1 MFANPRTET
10 GVPSSAGKS
19 VLSVLEDHM
28 GVFGALNA
36 AVSGLSAQAYA
47 LENISGNIANAATV
61 GYKRLDTS
69 FSDLV
74 GGGKGAQPGQIAG
87 TVSANSRATNGLQGD
102 LQQSQV
108 DTYMGINGGGYFVV
122 QGKAGEVDG
131 RTIFSGNDL
140 YTRRGD
146 FEVDKEGRLVNG
158 AGYYLMG
165 QPIDPVT
172 KNVSGSVPQIIT
184 IDNSVIPAVTT
195 DRIRYEGNLP
205 TTPQTSNQL
214 AGGDELLDATLT
226 KASTGAAPDAAALG
240 QTVGVDAINA
250 ADEVAFLN
258 TSIAGEAITVY
269 NSSGTPVNVQMRWAK
284 TFEDDGSQPDTWS
297 LYYLSDSGATGAN
310 PKWTKVSDAQFD
322 SSAGN
327 GGQMLVPANDAMT
340 ITGLA
345 VDGEV
350 VGDMTLDFG
359 SGALTQFSDSNG
371 SAKISKLTQNGY
383 PAGDLAG
390 ISISEAGRLVASYS
404 NGRTR
409 ELHEISLVS
418 FSGEAWL
425 ERVDGGAFE
434 VTPESGEPIA
444 GAQGRIVGKRLES
457 SNTDI
462 ADEFSKLIVT
472 QQAYSANTRIVS
484 SGDQMLQEAINMI
497 R

>member
-1 MFANPRTET
+1 
-10 GVPSSAGKS
+10 
-19 VLSVLEDHM
+19 M

-47 LENISGNIANAATV
+47 LENISGNIANASTV

-74 GGGKGAQPGQIAG
+74 GGGRGAQPGQLAG
-87 TVSANSRATNGLQGD
+87 TVSASSRATNGIQGD

-108 DTYMGINGGGYFVV
+108 NTYMGINGSGYFVV

-131 RTIFSGNDL
+131 RSIFSGDDL

-146 FEVDKEGRLVNG
+146 FDLDKEGRLVNG

-172 KNVSGSVPQIIT
+172 KNVSGSVPSIIT
-184 IDNSVIPAVTT
+184 VDTSVIPAVLT
-195 DRIRYEGNLP
+195 DRIQYEGNLP
-205 TTPQTSNQL
+205 TTPQTSAKL
-214 AGGDELLDATLT
+214 AGGDDLLDSALT
-226 KASTGAAPDAAALG
+226 KASTGAVPDGAAAG
-240 QTVGVDAINA
+240 HTVGVDAISA
-250 ADEVAFLN
+250 DDEVAFLN
-258 TSIAGEAITVY
+258 SSIAGEAITVY

-297 LYYLSDSGATGAN
+297 LYYLSDSDATGAN

-322 SSAGN
+322 SSAAN
-327 GGQMLVPANDAMT
+327 GGKMTVPANDQMA
-340 ITGLA
+340 ITGLT
-345 VDGEV
+345 VDGET
-350 VGDMTLDFG
+350 VGDVSLDFG
-359 SGALTQFSDSNG
+359 TNALTQFSDSNG
-371 SAKISKLTQNGY
+371 RAKISKLTQNGY
-383 PAGDLAG
+383 PSGDLTG
-390 ISISEAGRLVASYS
+390 VSVSEAGRLVASYS

-409 ELHEISLVS
+409 ELYDISLVS

-425 ERVDGGAFE
+425 ERVDGGAYE

-444 GAQGRIVGKRLES
+444 GAQGRIVGKRLEA

-472 QQAYSANTRIVS
+472 QQAYSANTRIVNT
-484 SGDQMLQEAINMI
+484 GDQMLKEAINMI

>member
-1 MFANPRTET
+1 
-10 GVPSSAGKS
+10 
-19 VLSVLEDHM
+19 M

-47 LENISGNIANAATV
+47 LENISGNIANSATT

-87 TVSANSRATNGLQGD
+87 TVSASSRATNGLQGD

-108 DTYMGINGGGYFVV
+108 DTYMGINGSGYFVV

-131 RTIFSGNDL
+131 RTIFSGDDL

-146 FEVDKEGRLVNG
+146 FEVDREGRLVNG

-172 KNVSGSVPQIIT
+172 KNVSGSVPEIMT
-184 IDNSVIPAVTT
+184 IDTSVIPAVVT
-195 DRIRYEGNLP
+195 DRIAYEGNLP
-205 TTPQTSNQL
+205 TTPQTSDYLN
-214 AGGDELLDATLT
+214 GGADTLDATLT
-226 KASTGAAPDAAALG
+226 KASTGAAPDAAAAG

-250 ADEVAFLN
+250 GDEVAFLN
-258 TSIAGEAITVY
+258 SSIAGEAITVY

-284 TFEDDGSQPDTWS
+284 TFENDGSQPDTWS
-297 LYYLSDSGATGAN
+297 LYYLTDSDATGAN
-310 PKWTKVSDAQFD
+310 PKWTKVSDAQFAAD
-322 SSAGN
+322 GSMS
-327 GGQMLVPANDAMT
+327 VPASDSMT
-340 ITGLA
+340 LSGLA
-345 VDGEV
+345 VDGET
-350 VGDMTLDFG
+350 VGNVTLDFG
-359 SGALTQFSDSNG
+359 LGALTQFSDSNG

-383 PAGDLAG
+383 PSGDLSG

-409 ELHEISLVS
+409 ELYEISLVS

-444 GAQGRIVGKRLES
+444 GATGRIVGKRLEA

-484 SGDQMLQEAINMI
+484 SGDEMLQEAINMI

>member
-1 MFANPRTET
+1 
-10 GVPSSAGKS
+10 
-19 VLSVLEDHM
+19 M

-47 LENISGNIANAATV
+47 LENISGNIANSATV

-74 GGGKGAQPGQIAG
+74 GGGRGAQPSQLAG
-87 TVSANSRATNGLQGD
+87 TVSANSRATNGIQGD

-108 DTYMGINGGGYFVV
+108 DTYMAINGSGYFVV
-122 QGKAGEVDG
+122 QGRAGEVDG
-131 RTIFSGNDL
+131 RSIFTGNDL

-172 KNVSGSVPQIIT
+172 KNVAGSVPSIMT
-184 IDNSVIPAVTT
+184 IDSSVIPAVVT
-195 DRIRYEGNLP
+195 DRIKYEGNLP
-205 TTPQTSNQL
+205 TTPQTSTKL
-214 AGGDELLDATLT
+214 AGGADTLDPSLT
-226 KASTGAAPDAAALG
+226 KGSTGAAPDAAAVG
-240 QTVGVDAINA
+240 QTVGADAISA
-250 ADEVAFLN
+250 DDEVTFLN
-258 TSIAGEAITVY
+258 SSIAGEAITVY

-284 TFEDDGSQPDTWS
+284 TFEDDGAQSDTWS
-297 LYYLSDSGATGAN
+297 LYYLSDSTATGAGA
-310 PKWTKVSDAQFD
+310 KWSKVSDAQFGTD
-322 SSAGN
+322 GR
-327 GGQMLVPANDAMT
+327 MTLPATNNMALT
-340 ITGLA
+340 NLT
-345 VDGEV
+345 VDGQT
-350 VGDMTLDFG
+350 VGNVTLDFG
-359 SGALTQFSDSNG
+359 TGALTQFADANG
-371 SAKISKLTQNGY
+371 NAKISKLTQNGY
-383 PAGDLAG
+383 PSGDLAG
-390 ISISEAGRLVASYS
+390 ISVSEAGRLVASYS

-409 ELHEISLVS
+409 ELYEISLVS

-425 ERVDGGAFE
+425 ERVNGGAFE
-434 VTPESGEPIA
+434 VTPESGEPIS
-444 GAQGRIVGKRLES
+444 GAQGNIVGKRLEA

-484 SGDQMLQEAINMI
+484 SSDEMLQEAINMI

>member
-1 MFANPRTET
+1 
-10 GVPSSAGKS
+10 
-19 VLSVLEDHM
+19 M

-47 LENISGNIANAATV
+47 LENISGNIANSATV

-74 GGGKGAQPGQIAG
+74 GGGRGSQPSQLAG
-87 TVSANSRATNGLQGD
+87 TVSANSRATNGIQGD

-108 DTYMGINGGGYFVV
+108 DTYMAINGSGYFVV
-122 QGKAGEVDG
+122 QGRAGEVDG
-131 RTIFSGNDL
+131 RSIFTGNDL

-172 KNVSGSVPQIIT
+172 KNVAGSVPSIMT
-184 IDNSVIPAVTT
+184 IDSSVIPAVVT
-195 DRIRYEGNLP
+195 DRIKYEGNLP
-205 TTPQTSNQL
+205 TTPQTSTKL
-214 AGGDELLDATLT
+214 AGGAETLDPALT
-226 KASTGAAPDAAALG
+226 KASTGAAPDAAAAG
-240 QTVGVDAINA
+240 QTVGVDAISAN
-250 ADEVAFLN
+250 DEVTFLN
-258 TSIAGEAITVY
+258 SSIAGEAITVY

-284 TFEDDGSQPDTWS
+284 TFEDNGTQPDTWS
-297 LYYLSDSGATGAN
+297 LYYLSDSTATGAGA
-310 PKWTKVSDAQFD
+310 KWSKVSDAQFGTD
-322 SSAGN
+322 GR
-327 GGQMLVPANDAMT
+327 MTLPATNNMALT
-340 ITGLA
+340 NLT
-345 VDGEV
+345 VDGQT
-350 VGDMTLDFG
+350 VGNVTLDFG
-359 SGALTQFSDSNG
+359 TGALTQFADANG
-371 SAKISKLTQNGY
+371 NAKISKLTQNGY
-383 PAGDLAG
+383 PSGDLAG
-390 ISISEAGRLVASYS
+390 VSVSEAGRLVASYS

-409 ELHEISLVS
+409 ELYEISLVS

-425 ERVDGGAFE
+425 ERVNGGAFE
-434 VTPESGEPIA
+434 VTPESGEPIS
-444 GAQGRIVGKRLES
+444 GAQGNIVGKRLEA

-484 SGDQMLQEAINMI
+484 SSDEMLQEAINMI

>member
-1 MFANPRTET
+1 
-10 GVPSSAGKS
+10 
-19 VLSVLEDHM
+19 M

-36 AVSGLSAQAYA
+36 AVSGLSAQSRA
-47 LENISGNIANAATV
+47 LENISGNIANSATV

-87 TVSANSRATNGLQGD
+87 TVSATSRATNGIQGD

-108 DTYMGINGGGYFVV
+108 DTYMGINGSGYFVV
-122 QGKAGEVDG
+122 QSRAGEVDG
-131 RTIFSGNDL
+131 RSIFTGNDL

-172 KNVSGSVPQIIT
+172 KNVSGSVPSIIT
-184 IDNSVIPAVTT
+184 IDTSVIPAVVT
-195 DRIRYEGNLP
+195 DRINYEGNLP
-205 TTPQTSNQL
+205 STPQTSTKL
-214 AGGDELLDATLT
+214 AGGSEMLDSALT
-226 KASTGAAPDAAALG
+226 KASTGAAPDGAPA
-240 QTVGVDAINA
+240 THVVGANSISAD
-250 ADEVAFLN
+250 DEVTFLN
-258 TSIAGEAITVY
+258 SSIAGEAITVY
-269 NSSGTPVNVQMRWAK
+269 NSNGTPVNVQMRWAK

-297 LYYLSDSGATGAN
+297 LYYLSDSNATGAN
-310 PKWTKVSDAQFD
+310 AKWTKVSDAQFG
-322 SSAGN
+322 AN
-327 GGQMLVPANDAMT
+327 GRMTLPANDSMT
-340 ITGLA
+340 ISSLA
-345 VDGEV
+345 VDGQP
-350 VGDMTLDFG
+350 VGDVTLDFG
-359 SGALTQFSDSNG
+359 TNALTQFADSNG
-371 SAKISKLTQNGY
+371 SSKISKLTQNGY
-383 PAGDLAG
+383 PAGDLTG
-390 ISISEAGRLVASYS
+390 VTVSEAGRLVASYS

-409 ELHEISLVS
+409 ELYEISLVS

-425 ERVDGGAFE
+425 ERVSGGAFE

-444 GAQGRIVGKRLES
+444 GANGKIIGKRLES

-462 ADEFSKLIVT
+462 ADEFSKLIIT

-484 SGDQMLQEAINMI
+484 SSDQMLKEAINMI

>member
-1 MFANPRTET
+1 
-10 GVPSSAGKS
+10 
-19 VLSVLEDHM
+19 M

-47 LENISGNIANAATV
+47 LENISGNIANSATV

-74 GGGKGAQPGQIAG
+74 GGGRGSQPSQLAG
-87 TVSANSRATNGLQGD
+87 TVSASSRATNGIQGD

-108 DTYMGINGGGYFVV
+108 DTYMAINGSGYFVV
-122 QGKAGEVDG
+122 QGRAGEVDG
-131 RTIFSGNDL
+131 RSIFTGNDL

-172 KNVSGSVPQIIT
+172 KNVAGSVPSIMT
-184 IDNSVIPAVTT
+184 IDSSVIPAVVT
-195 DRIRYEGNLP
+195 DRIQYEGNLP
-205 TTPQTSNQL
+205 TTPQTSAKL
-214 AGGDELLDATLT
+214 AGGTDLLDAALT
-226 KASTGAAPDAAALG
+226 KASTGAAPDAAAVG
-240 QTVGVDAINA
+240 QTVGADVISSD
-250 ADEVAFLN
+250 DEVTFLN
-258 TSIAGEAITVY
+258 SSIAGEAITVY

-297 LYYLSDSGATGAN
+297 LYYLSDSTATGAGA
-310 PKWTKVSDAQFD
+310 KWSKVSDAQFGTDGRMTLPATD
-322 SSAGN
+322 SMA
-327 GGQMLVPANDAMT
+327 LTALT
-340 ITGLA
+340 
-345 VDGEV
+345 VDGQT
-350 VGDMTLDFG
+350 VGDVTLDFG
-359 SGALTQFSDSNG
+359 TDALTQFADANG

-390 ISISEAGRLVASYS
+390 ISVSEAGRLVASYS

-409 ELHEISLVS
+409 ELYEISLVS

-425 ERVDGGAFE
+425 ERVNGGAFE
-434 VTPESGEPIA
+434 VTPESGEPIS
-444 GAQGRIVGKRLES
+444 GAQGNIVGKRLEA

-484 SGDQMLQEAINMI
+484 SSDEMLQEAINMI